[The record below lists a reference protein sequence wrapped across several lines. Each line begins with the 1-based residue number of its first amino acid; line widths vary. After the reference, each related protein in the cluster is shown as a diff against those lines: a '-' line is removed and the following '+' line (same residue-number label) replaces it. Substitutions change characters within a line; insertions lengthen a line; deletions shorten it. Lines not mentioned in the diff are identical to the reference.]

1 MSEHSITFN
10 YSLRFRSSGFVFP
23 SQSLYCSTM
32 GLDLK
37 IADDAELLLLLSK
50 GSKPAFDVLY
60 NKYWKQ
66 VYNTA
71 YKRLN
76 DPERAQDIAQD
87 VFIQLWIRGSKSP
100 IDNLPAYLLVAAR
113 NGVFKKMEKE
123 ARYASLPDG
132 AEEIEGSAGR
142 ADANMLH
149 DEFLKAFTDLV
160 STLPPQQQMI
170 FNLRFNEG
178 LSSQQIADQLNI
190 SPKTVRNQMGR
201 ALNILRKSLFLLYVL
216 VYFYQK

>member
-1 MSEHSITFN
+1 MS
-10 YSLRFRSSGFVFP
+10 
-23 SQSLYCSTM
+23 Q
-32 GLDLK
+32 DLK
-37 IADDAELLLLLSK
+37 NADDAQLLLLLGE

-76 DPERAQDIAQD
+76 DTERAQDIAQD
-87 VFIQLWIRGSKSP
+87 VFVQLWTRGSKSP

-113 NGVFKKMEKE
+113 NGVFKYMEKE
-123 ARYASLPDG
+123 AKYAALPDG
-132 AEEIEGSAGR
+132 AEELESPLGR

-149 DEFLKAFTDLV
+149 DEFLKAFNELIN
-160 STLPPQQQMI
+160 TLPPQQQMI

-178 LSSQQIADQLNI
+178 LSSQQIADQLQI

-201 ALNILRKSLFLLYVL
+201 ALATLRKSLFLLHVL
-216 VYFYQK
+216 FYFYQKG

>member
-1 MSEHSITFN
+1 MS
-10 YSLRFRSSGFVFP
+10 
-23 SQSLYCSTM
+23 Q
-32 GLDLK
+32 DLK
-37 IADDAELLLLLSK
+37 NADDAHLLLLLGE
-50 GSKPAFDVLY
+50 GSKPAFDALY

-76 DPERAQDIAQD
+76 DTERAQDIAQD
-87 VFIQLWIRGSKSP
+87 VFVQLWTRGSKSP

-113 NGVFKKMEKE
+113 NGVFKYMEKE
-123 ARYASLPDG
+123 AKYAALPDG
-132 AEEIEGSAGR
+132 AEELESPLGR

-149 DEFLKAFTDLV
+149 DEFLKAFNELIN
-160 STLPPQQQMI
+160 TLPPQQQMI

-178 LSSQQIADQLNI
+178 LSSQQIADQLQI

-201 ALNILRKSLFLLYVL
+201 ALATLRKSLFLLHVL
-216 VYFYQK
+216 FYFYQKG

>member
-1 MSEHSITFN
+1 MSEYSITFN
-10 YSLRFRSSGFVFP
+10 YALRFTSPGFVFT

-32 GLDLK
+32 GLDLN

-76 DPERAQDIAQD
+76 DLERAQDIAQD
-87 VFIQLWIRGSKSP
+87 VFVQLWIRGSKSP

-123 ARYASLPDG
+123 AKYASLPDG
-132 AEEIEGSAGR
+132 AEEIESPAGR

-160 STLPPQQQMI
+160 NTLPPQQQMI

-201 ALNILRKSLFLLYVL
+201 ALNTLRKSLFLLYVL
-216 VYFYQK
+216 VYFNQK

>member
-1 MSEHSITFN
+1 MS
-10 YSLRFRSSGFVFP
+10 
-23 SQSLYCSTM
+23 Q
-32 GLDLK
+32 DLQ
-37 IADDAELLLLLSK
+37 IADDAKLLLLLSG

-76 DPERAQDIAQD
+76 DAERAQDIAQD
-87 VFIQLWIRGSKSP
+87 VFVQLWVRGSKSP

-113 NGVFKKMEKE
+113 NGVFKHMEKE
-123 ARYASLPDG
+123 ARYAALPDG
-132 AEEIEGSAGR
+132 AEELESPLGR

-149 DEFLKAFTDLV
+149 DEFLKAFNELIG
-160 STLPPQQQMI
+160 TLPPQQQMI

-178 LSSQQIADQLNI
+178 FTSQQIADELQI

-201 ALNILRKSLFLLYVL
+201 ALTTLRKSLFLLHVL
-216 VYFYQK
+216 YYFYQKG